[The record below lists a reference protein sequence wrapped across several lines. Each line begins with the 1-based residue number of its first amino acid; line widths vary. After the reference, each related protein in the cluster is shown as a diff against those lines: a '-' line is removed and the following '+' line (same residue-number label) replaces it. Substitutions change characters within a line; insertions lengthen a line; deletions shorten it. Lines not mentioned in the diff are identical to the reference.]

1 MRVSTA
7 ILILCAAPAMAQAP
21 LSAIDWLNQSQTT
34 APQALGSPLNQPQ
47 IARPALPMPGL
58 PLNEPP
64 TASSITIPDVEV
76 QPLGAPNPEAV
87 GLLPMQ
93 VTGLP
98 LGLWKAS
105 DVPTLLELIAA
116 VDPAVPSLSALLH
129 TLLLAEAD
137 APLTAQQGT
146 PLLAARLDRLM
157 AQGVVEPAEALIE
170 RAGATT
176 PELFKRWF
184 DITLLTGHENAP
196 CEALAEQPSLSQDL
210 GTRVF
215 CTARTGDWIVA
226 ATVLDTGQALGT
238 LSDRDADLLAR
249 FLDPELAE
257 ARTSLNPPARPS
269 PLEFRLFQA
278 IGEPLATAPL
288 PRAFATVDLS
298 GDSGWKAQLDAAER
312 LARVGAISENRLLGI
327 YTQRKRAASGGIWDR
342 VEALQEFD
350 TAMTTD
356 DPSAIGAALIK
367 VWPQMRSA
375 GLLVPV
381 ANLYGA
387 RLLSFDLT
395 GRAQDMARKAALLSP
410 DYESAALQIKTTT
423 PEFEFLAAIA
433 RGRASQ
439 ATPDQA
445 QDQAI
450 AAAFGNAA
458 PPDALQTQ
466 LDEGRLGEVILRAIA
481 LFSSGADGNTADLTD
496 ALATLRA
503 VGLEDTARRA
513 ALELVILTGEGARR

>member
-1 MRVSTA
+1 MRISA
-7 ILILCAAPAMAQAP
+7 AALMLCAAPALAQTP
-21 LSAIDWLNQSQTT
+21 LSAIDWLEAQT
-34 APQALGSPLNQPQ
+34 AVPQTLGPQLNRPQ
-47 IARPALPMPGL
+47 IAMPARPIPALPL
-58 PLNEPP
+58 TEAP
-64 TASSITIPDVEV
+64 TASSITIPEVEV

-98 LGLWKAS
+98 LSLWKTS
-105 DVPTLLELIAA
+105 DVPTLIELIAA
-116 VDPAVPSLSALLH
+116 VDPAVPALSALLH

-137 APLTAQQGT
+137 APLSSRRGA
-146 PLLAARLDRLM
+146 PLLAARLGRLM

-176 PELFKRWF
+176 PELFQIWF
-184 DITLLTGHENAP
+184 DLSLLTGHENTP
-196 CEALAEQPSLSQDL
+196 CETLADSPSLSTDL
-210 GTRVF
+210 ATRVF

-226 ATVLDTGQALGT
+226 ATVLDTGEALGT
-238 LSDRDADLLAR
+238 ISDRDADLLAR
-249 FLDPELAE
+249 FLDPDLAE
-257 ARTSLNPPARPS
+257 SFTPINPPARPS

-298 GDSGWKAQLDAAER
+298 GDTGWKAQLDAAER
-312 LARVGAISENRLLGI
+312 LARVGAISENRMLGI
-327 YTQRKRAASGGIWDR
+327 YTHRKPAASGGIWDR
-342 VEALQEFD
+342 VKALQEFD
-350 TAMTTD
+350 
-356 DPSAIGAALIK
+356 SAITGDDASSIGRALEA

-375 GLLVPV
+375 GLLVPF

-387 RLLSFDLT
+387 RLLTYPLS
-395 GRAQDMARKAALLSP
+395 GRALDLARKAALLSP
-410 DYESAALQIKTTT
+410 EYESAVATIGT
-423 PEFEFLAAIA
+423 PTDELAFLGAIA
-433 RGRASQ
+433 RGDAP
-439 ATPDQA
+439 ATIPDQP
-445 QDQAI
+445 QHQAI
-450 AAAFGNAA
+450 AAAFDKAL
-458 PPDALQTQ
+458 PPAALQTQ

-481 LFSSGADGNTADLTD
+481 LFASGADGNTDDLTD